1 MREEPQRGDMLWH
14 HAFPLEEF
22 PEAVI
27 RPCNVLLPQLQH
39 IHATKKSKHILL
51 PCYLR
56 KPCFAYT
63 ETLSLVE
70 ES

>member
-1 MREEPQRGDMLWH
+1 MSLKRGDMLWH

-27 RPCNVLLPQLQH
+27 RSFNVLLPQLQH
-39 IHATKKSKHILL
+39 IYATKESKHILL
-51 PCYLR
+51 PRYFR
-56 KPCFAYT
+56 KSCFAYA
-63 ETLSLVE
+63 ETLSLVK